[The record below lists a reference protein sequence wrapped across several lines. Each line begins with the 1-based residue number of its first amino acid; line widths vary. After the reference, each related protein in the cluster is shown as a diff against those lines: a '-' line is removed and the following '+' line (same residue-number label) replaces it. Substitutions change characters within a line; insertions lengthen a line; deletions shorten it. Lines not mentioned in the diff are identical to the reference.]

1 MFDFDDF
8 DDDDFFTAIWYY
20 ARKRVSRPSQRSQ
33 SGGTSHKDG
42 GHGSTMGPRGGFDQS
57 GRLKRRK

>member
-20 ARKRVSRPSQRSQ
+20 ARSQGKETAVGRWRNREHSPQAGLSPGRPQIR
-33 SGGTSHKDG
+33 
-42 GHGSTMGPRGGFDQS
+42 RGNQN
-57 GRLKRRK
+57 GRLNRRK

>member
-8 DDDDFFTAIWYY
+8 DDDEFFTAIWYY
-20 ARKRVSRPSQRSQ
+20 ARKRVNRPTQRSQ
-33 SGGTSHKDG
+33 SGGTSHMDG
-42 GHGSTMGPRGGFDQS
+42 GPGSKMGPRGGFDQN